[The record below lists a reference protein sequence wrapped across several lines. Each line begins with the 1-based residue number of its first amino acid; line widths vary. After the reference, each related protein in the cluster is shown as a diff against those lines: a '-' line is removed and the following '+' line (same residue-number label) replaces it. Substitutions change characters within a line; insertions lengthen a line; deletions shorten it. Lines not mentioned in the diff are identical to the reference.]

1 MKLDTSH
8 MRYLTTEDF
17 QVLHAV
23 ERGSTN
29 HEVVPT
35 TLIHQ
40 LSGLRSISGTNR
52 CISDLAKLKLI
63 SKLRNSSYDGYRLTY
78 NGIDYLALKTMLDR
92 DTVYSIGGPMG
103 VGKESDIY
111 KVSDKEGVPKVMK
124 IHRLGRTSFH
134 TVRNKR
140 DYIKKNAKNGVNW
153 MFLSKLAAAK
163 EYQFMSLLYAKGFN
177 VPEPFDN
184 SRHIIIME
192 LIDGFTMTRLKYH
205 KSKIN
210 IPKLYSDLM
219 SFIVKLGKSGLIH
232 CDFNEF
238 NIMIQKTSTT
248 SGKGDDDDDDNGN
261 INSNGPGF
269 IVIDFPQCISIDHP
283 DAEFYFKRDVDCIRR
298 FFKKKL
304 KYTPV
309 VDSTMLDEDGFGDG
323 YKYPYPVFSRDIKRE
338 DNLDEL
344 LQASGYSKKKTNDKD
359 LEIAVQTMRNHS
371 DYESEELDED
381 SDLSDNE
388 EEDDEEEDFDEYY
401 YNSDEDEDEDGFQSD
416 KDDLEEENEK
426 IIEALTTGVGKLKM
440 DKLGNYILVE
450 EEEEEE
456 TEN

>member
-8 MRYLTTEDF
+8 MRYLTAEDF

-23 ERGSTN
+23 EKGSTN

-35 TLIHQ
+35 SLIHQ
-40 LSGLRSISGTNR
+40 LSGMRSMSGTSR

-63 SKLRNSSYDGYRLTY
+63 SRLRNASYDGYRLTY

-103 VGKESDIY
+103 VGKESDIFR
-111 KVSDKEGVPKVMK
+111 VSDKEGTPKVMK

-140 DYIKKNAKNGVNW
+140 DYLKKNAKNGVNW

-163 EYQFMSLLYAKGFN
+163 EFQFMSLLYAKGFN

-184 SRHIIIME
+184 SRHIIIMGLVE
-192 LIDGFTMTRLKYH
+192 GYTMTRLRYH
-205 KSKIN
+205 KNIN

-219 SFIVKLGKSGLIH
+219 MFIVRLGNSGLIH

-238 NIMIQKTSTT
+238 NIMIKNSL
-248 SGKGDDDDDDNGN
+248 GKDEAHTNNDED
-261 INSNGPGF
+261 PGF
-269 IVIDFPQCISIDHP
+269 IVIDFPQCISIQHP
-283 DAEFYFKRDVDCIRR
+283 DADFYFKRDVDCIRR

-304 KYTPV
+304 KYDPV
-309 VDSTMLDEDGFGDG
+309 MDSTMLDEDGYGEGF
-323 YKYPYPVFSRDIKRE
+323 KYPYPDFHRDIKRE

-344 LQASGYSKKKTNDKD
+344 LQASGFSKKHPSDRA
-359 LEIAVQTMRNHS
+359 LEEAVQGMRDHPDYDEEEGEEEENVEEES
-371 DYESEELDED
+371 DYDDDDGYYYS
-381 SDLSDNE
+381 
-388 EEDDEEEDFDEYY
+388 EEDDSEEEEGD
-401 YNSDEDEDEDGFQSD
+401 SDVDS
-416 KDDLEEENEK
+416 LAEENEK
-426 IIEALTTGVGKLKM
+426 IVEALTTGVGKLKM
-440 DKLGNYILVE
+440 DKLGNYILE
-450 EEEEEE
+450 EESDEAEQDDGAEEEQH
-456 TEN
+456 